1 VTCGNEVSGRLGP
14 GNLADMRDAELS
26 LEITRTET
34 EAVVTAT
41 GEIDGSTVARL
52 TGVVDSV
59 LVSAPPRVVLD
70 LGGVTFCDSQGLGAL
85 VALSQ
90 KARVAQSV
98 LVLTHV
104 RPQMARA
111 LDVTGLR
118 AVLLVAS
125 SSS

>member
-1 VTCGNEVSGRLGP
+1 
-14 GNLADMRDAELS
+14 MRDAELS
-26 LEITRTET
+26 LGITRTET

-52 TGVVDSV
+52 TGVVDSI
-59 LVSAPPRVVLD
+59 LVTAPPRVVLD
-70 LGGVTFCDSQGLGAL
+70 LGGVTFCDSQGLGAM

-90 KARVAQSV
+90 KARIAQSV